1 MLNHRNRN
9 VQQLAVRS
17 DKKIYIM
24 RSSCGELNE
33 RHLRKIQWSCE
44 DLWAVF
50 QNKSCVYSSY
60 IQFGL
65 THTHKMHFILLCLG
79 LSSQSFKQG
88 PVSLLLTNFELP
100 FQKPKILLKLKWQFS
115 LSFSLV
121 FSKMTHLLFV
131 SCVFITVCSHSF
143 YQFFLRIRTRVRP

>member
-9 VQQLAVRS
+9 VQQLAVGS

-44 DLWAVF
+44 DLWTVF
-50 QNKSCVYSSY
+50 QKKVV
-60 IQFGL
+60 FTLL
-65 THTHKMHFILLCLG
+65 TFNLASHTHKMHFILLCLG

-100 FQKPKILLKLKWQFS
+100 FQKPKILLTLKWQFS

-131 SCVFITVCSHSF
+131 LCVLITLCSHSF
-143 YQFFLRIRTRVRP
+143 YEFFLRIRTRVRP

>member
-9 VQQLAVRS
+9 VQQLAVGS

-33 RHLRKIQWSCE
+33 RICGKSSEAVRICE
-44 DLWAVF
+44 RFSKQNVVF
-50 QNKSCVYSSY
+50 TL
-60 IQFGL
+60 L
-65 THTHKMHFILLCLG
+65 TFNLASHTHKMHFILLCLG

-100 FQKPKILLKLKWQFS
+100 FQKHKILLKLKWQFS

-131 SCVFITVCSHSF
+131 LCVLITHCSHSF
-143 YQFFLRIRTRVRP
+143 YEFFLRIRTRVRP

>member
-1 MLNHRNRN
+1 MLNHKNRN
-9 VQQLAVRS
+9 VQQLAVGS

-33 RHLRKIQWSCE
+33 RHLQKIQWSCE

-50 QNKSCVYSSY
+50 QKKLCLLFLHS
-60 IQFGL
+60 IWPH
-65 THTHKMHFILLCLG
+65 THTQNAFYFTCLG

-100 FQKPKILLKLKWQFS
+100 FQKPKILFKLKWQFS

-131 SCVFITVCSHSF
+131 LCVLITLCSHSF
-143 YQFFLRIRTRVRP
+143 YEFFLRIRTRVRP